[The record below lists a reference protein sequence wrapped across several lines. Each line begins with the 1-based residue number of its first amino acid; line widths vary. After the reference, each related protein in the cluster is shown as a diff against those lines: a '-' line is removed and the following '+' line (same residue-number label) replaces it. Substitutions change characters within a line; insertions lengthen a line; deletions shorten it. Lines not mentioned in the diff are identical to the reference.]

1 MASRLEKGLD
11 TVLQYKMIHIIFWIL
26 KALALYH
33 QLSLNNHNK
42 PSWNIF
48 YTVND
53 TLFEML
59 AVYISIYYLFPRF
72 YVRKKFPA
80 FWFSVL
86 FLVLLLPVFNNAVQ
100 AVALNLF
107 GRWHPNTTTLFIF
120 LIGHFIDM
128 SIVTFAFIIIILVQF
143 YYKRDKQNQ
152 QLEKSRL
159 EAELSYLKAQ
169 INPHF
174 LFNALNSIYV
184 LMHEDIKKS
193 EETLL
198 KFSALLRYQLYDCSH
213 KTTTLENE
221 LEFLRNYVSLEQ
233 LRGGKNRR
241 LQLSLPDDAGFLRIA
256 PFIISP
262 FVENAFKHISN
273 YKDKL
278 NEIRI
283 DLKTDHN
290 SLLLEVEN
298 TFEELQHETETTRH
312 GIGLQNVKRRLELEY
327 PNKHQLSIEKK
338 APLFK
343 VSLKLEL
350 DQSLVL
356 N

>member
-1 MASRLEKGLD
+1 MTSRLEKSLD

-33 QLSLNNHNK
+33 QLTLNNHAT
-42 PSWNIF
+42 PAWNLF

-53 TLFEML
+53 TVFEML
-59 AVYISIYYLFPRF
+59 AVYFSIYYLFPKF
-72 YVRKKFPA
+72 YGQKKIPA
-80 FWFSVL
+80 FWLSVL
-86 FLVLLLPVFNNAVQ
+86 LAVLVLPLFNNAVQ
-100 AVALNLF
+100 VAAIKLF
-107 GRWHPNTTTLFIF
+107 GHWHFNAANLLIF
-120 LIGHFIDM
+120 YIGHVIDM
-128 SIVTFAFIIIILVQF
+128 SIATFAFIIMILVQF
-143 YYKRDKQNQ
+143 YYNKDKQNQ
-152 QLEKSRL
+152 RLEKSRL

-184 LMHEDIKKS
+184 LMHEDVKKS

-213 KTTTLENE
+213 KTTSLRNE
-221 LEFLRNYVSLEQ
+221 LEFLKNYISLEQ
-233 LRGGKNRR
+233 LRSGKNRR
-241 LQLSLPDDAGFLRIA
+241 LQLSLPDDPRSLHIA

-262 FVENAFKHISN
+262 FVENAFKHLSN
-273 YKDKL
+273 YKDRM

-283 DLKTDHN
+283 DLKTDAN

-298 TFEELQHETETTRH
+298 TFEAPQQEPEATTRH

-327 PNKHQLSIEKK
+327 PGKHSLGIEKK

-343 VSLKLEL
+343 VSLRLEL
-350 DQSLVL
+350 EQDVA
-356 N
+356 

>member
-1 MASRLEKGLD
+1 MASRLEKNLD
-11 TVLQYKMIHIIFWIL
+11 RVLEYKVIHILFWIL

-42 PSWNIF
+42 PGWNVF
-48 YTVND
+48 YMLND
-53 TLFEML
+53 TVFEML
-59 AVYISIYYLFPRF
+59 AVYISIYYLFPRL
-72 YVRKKFPA
+72 YARKKFPA

-86 FLVLLLPVFNNAVQ
+86 LLVLLIPLLNEAVQ
-100 AVALNLF
+100 YVAINLF
-107 GRWHPNTTTLFIF
+107 GRWKAGTAELLIN
-120 LIGHFIDM
+120 LIGHFIDAA
-128 SIVTFAFIIIILVQF
+128 IVTFAFIIIILVQF

-184 LMHEDIKKS
+184 LMHEDIQKS

-213 KTTTLENE
+213 KTTTLEHE
-221 LEFLRNYVSLEQ
+221 LEFLRNYISLEQ
-233 LRGGKNRR
+233 LRSGKNRQ
-241 LQLSLPDDAGFLRIA
+241 LQLSLPDDAGQLQIA

-273 YKDKL
+273 FKDRL

-283 DLKTDHN
+283 LLKTDKN
-290 SLLLEVEN
+290 SLQLEVEN
-298 TFEELQHETETTRH
+298 TFEEPETETESTRH

-327 PNKHQLSIEKK
+327 PDKHQL
-338 APLFK
+338 
-343 VSLKLEL
+343 
-350 DQSLVL
+350 
-356 N
+356 